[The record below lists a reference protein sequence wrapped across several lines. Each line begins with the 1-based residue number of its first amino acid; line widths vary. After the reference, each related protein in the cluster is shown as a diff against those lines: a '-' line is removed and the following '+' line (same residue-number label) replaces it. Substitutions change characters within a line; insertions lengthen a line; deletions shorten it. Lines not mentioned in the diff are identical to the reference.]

1 MKRYIKLFIFISLIN
16 TLFAQVQQ
24 QGQKF
29 LIVTDLVANIR
40 AKPVDATTS
49 YVKDDLQET
58 QVLFNELLLYKDET
72 DGWYFVECVEQK
84 EYNHNNRWEG
94 YPGWIKK
101 SAVKFVTKI
110 PQYNAVV
117 KTLSTKVYSAST
129 DTAKIIISLP
139 MGVRLEIL
147 DETTDFYKVS
157 LPLEKYKHGWV
168 KKSAINKLQPV
179 IDKNQVRQNI
189 INTATQLLGTPYLWG
204 GRAPFLPQLK
214 DVIATGVDCSG
225 FTSLTYRANNII
237 IPRDAHEQWM
247 DTIRITDISELKPAD
262 LIFISK
268 KDKYDSIGHVML
280 YVNGELFL
288 ESDTSGNENYVKYR
302 TFQQK
307 FGKTLKELQ
316 ELNFEVNNRKIYFG
330 RVKDLD

>member
-1 MKRYIKLFIFISLIN
+1 MKQFIILTFFVSSYL
-16 TLFAQVQQ
+16 LFASDNQLTQQ
-24 QGQKF
+24 KY
-29 LIVTDLVANIR
+29 LVVTDIVANIR

-49 YVKDDLQET
+49 YAKDDLQET
-58 QVLFNELLLYKDET
+58 QVLFNEPLIYKDET
-72 DGWYFVECVEQK
+72 DNWYFVECIEQR
-84 EYNHNNRWEG
+84 EFNHNNRWEG

-101 SAVKFVTKI
+101 SAVKFVNKI
-110 PQYNAVV
+110 PEYNAVV
-117 KTLSTKVYSAST
+117 KTLSAKVYTKST
-129 DTAKIIISLP
+129 ETAKVILNVP
-139 MGVRLEIL
+139 MGVRFEIV
-147 DETTDFYKVS
+147 DETTDFYKIS
-157 LPLEKYKHGWV
+157 LPLKEYSFGWV
-168 KKSAINKLQPV
+168 KKLLINKIQPIV
-179 IDKNQVRQNI
+179 DKEQVRQNI
-189 INTATQLLGTPYLWG
+189 ITTATQLLGTPYYWG
-204 GRAPFLPQLK
+204 GRSPFVPQIK
-214 DVIATGVDCSG
+214 DIIVTGVDCSG

-268 KDKYDSIGHVML
+268 KDKYESIGHVML

-288 ESDTSGNENYVKYR
+288 ESDSPGNENYVKYR

-330 RVKDLD
+330 RVKELN